1 MLAGGCLCG
10 AVRYQAAAAPFHE
23 TVCHC
28 ADCRRAVGAAAVAW
42 FTVPASAFRWMTGTP
57 AAFQS
62 SPGVV
67 RRFCAACGTSLT
79 YEGAPGEVD
88 VTTCSLDDPAAV
100 PPRDHTQT
108 AARLPWDVIG
118 DGLPAYP
125 QGRPAPEDA

>member
-28 ADCRRAVGAAAVAW
+28 ADCRRAVGASAVAW
-42 FTVPASAFRWMTGTP
+42 FTVPLSAFRWMAGTP

-62 SPGVV
+62 SPGVM
-67 RRFCAACGTSLT
+67 RRFCAVCGTSLT
-79 YEGAPGEVD
+79 YEGALGEVD

-100 PPRDHTQT
+100 PPRDHTHT
-108 AARLPWDVIG
+108 AAQLPWNIIG

-125 QGRPAPEDA
+125 QGRPAPAEA

>member
-10 AVRYQAAAAPFHE
+10 AVRYEAAAAPFHE

-42 FTVPASAFRWMTGTP
+42 FTVPSHAFRWVAGTP
-57 AAFQS
+57 AAYRS
-62 SPGVV
+62 SPGVL
-67 RRFCAACGTSLT
+67 RWFCGTCGTSLT

-100 PPRDHTQT
+100 PPRDHTEV
-108 AARLPWDVIG
+108 AARLPWDVLC
-118 DGLPAYP
+118 DGLPAYLHR
-125 QGRPAPEDA
+125 RPLPESA